1 MGEFPD
7 DDRLLNPPA
16 RCCRS
21 GAGFTMVETMVA
33 LAIGL
38 LVVAGAL
45 AVYSANRAVYRHQEA
60 WARLQENARLA
71 FELMARDGRQAGFM
85 ACLPVAAP
93 LTNTLNSATT
103 YEWNFAL
110 PVEGSDASGIS
121 WSPALPSGFPAPYR
135 GTDVLTFRGAQ
146 PAPQARVTAQ
156 ATTASDV
163 TLDNG
168 SGYASGDFA
177 LVAAA
182 DCSEGAIFQIT
193 GLTAGAAPIVSLAH
207 AAGAG
212 TPGNASADLGARY
225 VGGLAL
231 KLTGYS
237 YYVAAGTDGRPA
249 LYRRQGSATAIE
261 LIAGV
266 DDLQVLYG
274 LADGANGEYASRYAT
289 AAVVSGD
296 ADNWQ
301 KIVGLRVTLT
311 LESPDD
317 GITDTAQ
324 TLTLNGVTTSDRR
337 LRRTFTATI
346 AIRNRL
352 P

>member
-1 MGEFPD
+1 M
-7 DDRLLNPPA
+7 L
-16 RCCRS
+16 S
-21 GAGFTMVETMVA
+21 

-38 LVVAGAL
+38 LIIAGAL
-45 AVYSANRAVYRHQEA
+45 AVYSANRAVWHHQEA

-71 FELMARDGRQAGFM
+71 FELIARDGRQAGFM

-93 LTNTLNSATT
+93 LTNVLNSATT
-103 YEWNFAL
+103 YEWHFEQ
-110 PVEGSDASGIS
+110 PFDGSEASGVS

-135 GTDVLTFRGAQ
+135 GTDVLTLRGAQ
-146 PAPQARVTAQ
+146 ATPQARVSAQ
-156 ATTASDV
+156 ASSAADV

-168 SGYASGDFA
+168 SGFASGDFV
-177 LVAAA
+177 LLAAA
-182 DCSEGAIFQIT
+182 DCSEGAIFQAS
-193 GLTAGAAPIVSLAH
+193 GVTAGAAPIATLAH
-207 AAGAG
+207 ATGAG
-212 TPGNASADLGARY
+212 SPGNASADLGARY
-225 VGGLAL
+225 VGGQAL
-231 KLTGYS
+231 KLTSYS
-237 YYVAAGTDGRPA
+237 YYVAAGADGRPA
-249 LYRRQGSATAIE
+249 LYRRQGSATPIE
-261 LIAGV
+261 LIPGV

-274 LADGANGEYASRYAT
+274 LADGSNGEYASRYAT
-289 AAVVSGD
+289 ASVVSAD

-317 GITDTAQ
+317 GITETTQAV
-324 TLTLNGVTTSDRR
+324 TINGVAGSDRR

>member
-1 MGEFPD
+1 MGELPD
-7 DDRLLNPPA
+7 DHRLLNTRAP
-16 RCCRS
+16 RCAA
-21 GAGFTMVETMVA
+21 GGFTLVEMMLA
-33 LAIGL
+33 LALGL
-38 LVVAGAL
+38 LIVAGAL
-45 AVYSANRAVYRHQEA
+45 AVYAANRAVYQHQEA

-93 LTNTLNSATT
+93 LTNVLNSATT
-103 YEWNFAL
+103 YEWLFEQ
-110 PVEGSDASGIS
+110 PVDGFEASGVS
-121 WSPALPSGFPAPYR
+121 WSPTLPSGFPAPYR
-135 GTDVLTFRGAQ
+135 GTDVLTLRGAQ
-146 PAPQARVTAQ
+146 SSPQARVSAQ
-156 ATTASDV
+156 ASTSADV

-168 SGYASGDFA
+168 SGFASGDFV
-177 LVAAA
+177 LLAAA
-182 DCSEGAIFQIT
+182 DCSEGAIFQVS
-193 GLTAGAAPIVSLAH
+193 GVTAGAAPVASLAH

-212 TPGNASADLGARY
+212 SPGNASADLGARY

-231 KLTGYS
+231 KLTTYS
-237 YYVAAGTDGRPA
+237 YYVAAGSDGRPA
-249 LYRRQGSATAIE
+249 LYRRQGSATPVE
-261 LIAGV
+261 LIPGV

-274 LADGANGEYASRYAT
+274 LADGSNGDYASRYAT
-289 AAVVSGD
+289 AAVISAD

-301 KIVGLRVTLT
+301 KIVGLRVTMT

-317 GITDTAQ
+317 GITDSAQ
-324 TLTLNGVTTSDRR
+324 AVTINGVSGSDRR